1 MSSISS
7 YSISNLL
14 IISDTYLDYIPIVS
28 TVTNLINIIQKCII
42 LPILAPAIRKNRYYK
57 HIDTKKFAHCLF
69 LLVPIIGN
77 IAIPLIKRKLE
88 QDKKREQE
96 RYQAEEKQRQQ
107 NIAILKYQPDPP
119 KMEEAPSEVVEIDGY
134 EYIKESK
141 QTERRA
147 LLDAVKNNAK
157 KNTPDGYK
165 PCIDS
170 GILIQK
176 KKNLSLFLQNYA
188 LKTGKSSITREL
200 ISNIQKFL
208 EDRTAD
214 TTLSLEIQ
222 QEIRKI
228 VEQHKEPF
236 EEQYLAQEYE
246 RFHGKVHNLYQEIQ
260 RDVSDDSELKD
271 KIRQIQLLIRECWS
285 DSAYDIY
292 KYDSLNPAI
301 QSLHQIALAFFIELQ
316 PLNHFEKFR
325 DRYKSKSDSVT
336 VKSQF
341 LDFFQHIVDNGVATS
356 KQSFHYITNF
366 PDQIRGII
374 ANNPV
379 GEWFRNYDPH
389 IELENFSGTCRQI
402 ELTDIKVRS
411 IITSTPTVGNQ
422 IAPEMLIA
430 LQAIENNYI
439 EESDSITHWHY
450 TNLQNIISSEERKRS
465 CSIMKLQ
472 KQFPLSFS
480 AITIKRDD
488 TEGISAHTIQE
499 IFTEIISKQ
508 TPPLPPKWYW
518 PAKKQDPIPLKL
530 NDEYKKYFLEML
542 LNENNYSLE
551 NSAKGTGYFF
561 PIELNDEW
569 KEKLGAIIDSIY
581 DKIEPIKIEGAFLVQ
596 ENHLTEENRIKI
608 FEWEKKAVFR
618 ELVSLKIAQYFQD
631 QSRGY
636 ISKNTTG
643 IENMSC
649 KESIDRGPAF
659 LAAFL
664 YGTIEEEDEAKKTAL
679 NILCSRALL
688 NAYRPIQLHRVYLF
702 LILTS
707 WFSHNELKSLLKSSA

>member
-28 TVTNLINIIQKCII
+28 TVTNLINIIQKCIV

-69 LLVPIIGN
+69 LLIPVIGN

-88 QDKKREQE
+88 QNKKREQE
-96 RYQAEEKQRQQ
+96 RHQAEEKQRQQ
-107 NIAILKYQPDPP
+107 NIAVLQYQPDLP
-119 KMEEAPSEVVEIDGY
+119 KMEEVPSEMVEIDGY

-147 LLDAVKNNAK
+147 LLDTVKNNS
-157 KNTPDGYK
+157 NQSPLDNYTPG
-165 PCIDS
+165 IGS
-170 GILIQK
+170 GILLQK
-176 KKNLSLFLQNYA
+176 KKNLSLLLQHYA
-188 LKTGKSSITREL
+188 LKNGKASITREL

-208 EDRTAD
+208 EDSTAKTD
-214 TTLSLEIQ
+214 LSPEIQ
-222 QEIRKI
+222 EEICKI
-228 VEQHKEPF
+228 GEQDKEPF

-260 RDVSDDSELKD
+260 RDISDDSELKD
-271 KIRQIQLLIRECWS
+271 KIRQIQLLIRKCWS
-285 DSAYDIY
+285 DSAYAIY
-292 KYDSLNPAI
+292 KYDSSNPAI
-301 QSLHQIALAFFIELQ
+301 QSLHQITLAFFIALQ

-341 LDFFQHIVDNGVATS
+341 LDFFQHITDDGVATS
-356 KQSFHYITNF
+356 ELSLNYIKNF
-366 PDQIRGII
+366 PDQIRGAI
-374 ANNPV
+374 ANHSL
-379 GEWFRNYDPH
+379 GKWLRNYDPH
-389 IELENFSGTCRQI
+389 IELENFSGTCYQTD
-402 ELTDIKVRS
+402 LTDKKARA
-411 IITSTPTVGNQ
+411 IITPTPTVGDDV
-422 IAPEMLIA
+422 APEMLIA
-430 LQAIENNYI
+430 LQALENSYI
-439 EESDSITHWHY
+439 EGSAGITHWHY
-450 TNLQNIISSEERKRS
+450 TNLQNIISAEEGERS
-465 CSIMKLQ
+465 RSIMKLQ
-472 KQFPLSFS
+472 KQFPLCFS

-488 TEGISAHTIQE
+488 TEGISAHTIQG

-508 TPPLPPKWYW
+508 TPPLPSKWYW
-518 PAKKQDPIPLKL
+518 FAKKQDPIPLKL
-530 NDEYKKYFLEML
+530 NDEYKKYFIEML

-561 PIELNDEW
+561 PIELNDKW

-581 DKIEPIKIEGAFLVQ
+581 DKIEPIKIAGAFLAQ
-596 ENHLTEENRIKI
+596 ENHVTEENRIKI

-631 QSRGY
+631 QSRDY
-636 ISKNTTG
+636 ISKSTTG

-664 YGTIEEEDEAKKTAL
+664 YGTIEDEDEAKKTAL
-679 NILCSRALL
+679 NILCSRAPL
-688 NAYRPIQLHRVYLF
+688 NAYRPIQLHRAYLF

-707 WFSHNELKSLLKSSA
+707 WFSHNELKSILKSSA